1 MDKYN
6 VAIIGAGPGGYVAA
20 IRAGQLGLKT
30 VVIEREAPGGI
41 CLNWGCIPTKA
52 LLRNAEVLS
61 LFKRGKEFGFT
72 FDNFKADYAVA
83 QARSRK
89 VVERLVKGVEFLLKK
104 NKVDYVQ
111 GTARLASPK
120 RIELAPSGQTIEADN
135 VIIATGARPR
145 SIPGLDPD
153 GKNVITYREAV
164 ALTEVPESVV
174 IIGAGAIG
182 VEFAY
187 LWHTYGSKVTLVE
200 ALPRLVPTE
209 DEEISAELERSFK
222 KQGLAFL
229 TGAKVEGVNW
239 ANGVARVTVAAA
251 DGKREIEGRKV
262 LVAVGVRPNSEGLG
276 LETLGVRM
284 ERGAVKVD
292 ARMQTSVPGVYAIG
306 DVTGEVLLAHVA
318 SAQGVV
324 AAEAIAGRQ
333 PPRLSYVD
341 MPRATY
347 CQPQVASLGLTEA
360 QAREKGHEVKVGRFP
375 FRAIGKAIAL
385 GDTDGQVKIVA
396 DAKTGE
402 VLGAHMIGPEV
413 TELLGELS
421 LAKLLE
427 STPLEMGWAVHPH
440 PTLSEALREAAL
452 DVNKEAI
459 HT

>member
-30 VVIEREAPGGI
+30 VVVEREAPGGI

-111 GTARLASPK
+111 GTARLASPT
-120 RIELAPSGQTIEADN
+120 RIELTPGGQAIEADN

-164 ALTEVPESVV
+164 TLTEVPESVV

-222 KQGLAFL
+222 KQGLAFF
-229 TGAKVEGVNW
+229 TGAKVEGVSW
-239 ANGVARVTVAAA
+239 ADGVARVAVAAA
-251 DGKREIEGRKV
+251 DGKKNVEGRKV

-284 ERGAVKVD
+284 ERGTVKVD

-360 QAREKGHEVKVGRFP
+360 QAREKGHEIKVGHFP

-385 GDTDGQVKIVA
+385 GDTDGQVKVVA

-402 VLGAHMIGPEV
+402 ILGAHMIGPEV

-459 HT
+459 HI

>member
-135 VIIATGARPR
+135 
-145 SIPGLDPD
+145 
-153 GKNVITYREAV
+153 
-164 ALTEVPESVV
+164 V

-427 STPLEMGWAVHPH
+427 STPLELGWAVHPH